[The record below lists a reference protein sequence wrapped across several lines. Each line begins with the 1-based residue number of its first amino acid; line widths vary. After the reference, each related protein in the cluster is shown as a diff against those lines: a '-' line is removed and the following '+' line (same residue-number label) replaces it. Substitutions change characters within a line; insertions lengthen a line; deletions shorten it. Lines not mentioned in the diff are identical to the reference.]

1 MTFEQKFLALLH
13 KILPFIKPAVQAVE
27 TGLAS
32 ANQPGT
38 TKQSIA
44 LTVLTGAE
52 SVADAGLSQEDQHVA
67 TAVKQAVAAAITGTV
82 TDLKA
87 SGTLAQTEGITDTMI
102 QAVSSVTAAI
112 APPAAAVDDSTGTTV
127 A

>member
-1 MTFEQKFLALLH
+1 MLFRS
-13 KILPFIKPAVQAVE
+13 
-27 TGLAS
+27 S

>member
-1 MTFEQKFLALLH
+1 LH

-32 ANQPGT
+32 ANQPGA
-38 TKQSIA
+38 TKQSIV

-87 SGTLAQTEGITDTMI
+87 SGTLAQTEGVTDTMI
-102 QAVSSVTAAI
+102 QAVSAVTAAI
-112 APPAAAVDDSTGTTV
+112 APPAAAVADATGTAV